1 VGSGA
6 EAEGV
11 EGLERARAGSD
22 VDGGLQLT
30 VSNPSILLN
39 HMAEAYPDLSRIA
52 MEFVDNSLDD
62 AEALLVREEEQGAG
76 EQAALGYSRPVHIR
90 VYVNRASRSLRV
102 VDNCRGMDPET
113 LQRVVLNVGES
124 RKRGMA
130 FLNGQFG
137 FGMQSFR
144 ACAKRLRVRTR
155 REGDGTAHE
164 ITVDR
169 DSAGGFRVGVVED
182 WMLGED
188 ARGGA
193 WTGTEVVLEELDEHW
208 TGDGSLGVEEIAGE
222 IECHFERLLSRTNLT
237 ISVHDETVAEADNMD
252 AWIPDRVCT
261 PHDYSSATVVVDT
274 TLAWPP
280 TRGGDASSTAAG
292 SAGRAPRPK
301 QTARV
306 VLAVVPKEAR
316 ERSPRFFVNGRRI
329 ANIGQVPAFCKKTKN
344 RWAVWNHPQVI
355 GYVDI
360 TNGDGCEDPPI
371 APTITR
377 DDFKRTKAADVCFLN
392 LVAETEARVLRE
404 LERVNRSHA
413 DRSLNKLQAVVTDAL
428 GKVFREERREEK
440 KREGRL
446 GALAGR
452 AEGSAAVDTG
462 FSVDLSSTPLQ
473 IHDTTATQPRP
484 EAAKRALAAPGV
496 PASAEFSVMLVR
508 GLPAEHADAQGRRK
522 RSALIGTTIQVD
534 VSHPDF
540 VSRLQQSRTGKER
553 VSERACGYISA
564 VVSAHYRDRR
574 YIEKG
579 VTDDM
584 LDREV
589 IYEDLISTYVRLE
602 EKLRANLPALLRALE
617 LDDASPTAT

>member
-1 VGSGA
+1 MKASIHEETVEASTGSQ
-6 EAEGV
+6 E
-11 EGLERARAGSD
+11 
-22 VDGGLQLT
+22 GLQLT

-52 MEFVDNSLDD
+52 MEFVDNALDD
-62 AEALLVREEEQGAG
+62 AEALLVREEASSAPFPGSFS
-76 EQAALGYSRPVHIR
+76 LGYARPVHVRI
-90 VYVNRASRSLRV
+90 YVNRESRSLRV
-102 VDNCRGMDPET
+102 VDNCRGMDLET
-113 LQRVVLNVGES
+113 LKRVVLNVGES

-155 REGDGTAHE
+155 REGDPRAHE

-169 DSAGGFRVGVVED
+169 DSAGGFQVGVLED

-188 ARGGA
+188 AHTGAA
-193 WTGTEVVLEELDEHW
+193 WTGTEVTLEELDEHW

-222 IECHFERLLSRTNLT
+222 IECHFERLLSRGNLA
-237 ISVHDETVAEADNMD
+237 ISVHDETADGEVRDTN
-252 AWIPDRVCT
+252 AWIPDRVCA
-261 PHDYSSATVVVDT
+261 PYDYSSGEVVVDT
-274 TLAWPP
+274 TLSWPP
-280 TRGGDASSTAAG
+280 PKPTSS
-292 SAGRAPRPK
+292 SEVPSPSPK

-329 ANIGQVPAFCKKTKN
+329 ANVGQVPAFCKKTKN
-344 RWAVWNHPQVI
+344 RWSVWNHPQVI
-355 GYVDI
+355 GYIDI

-377 DDFKRTKAADVCFLN
+377 DDFKRTKAADACFQHL
-392 LVAETEARVLRE
+392 AGETEAQVLRE
-404 LERVNRSHA
+404 LERINRSHA
-413 DRSLNKLQAVVTDAL
+413 DKSMNKLQAVVTDAL

-440 KREGRL
+440 KREKRAVHEVGEV
-446 GALAGR
+446 GGGHGSLATG
-452 AEGSAAVDTG
+452 VDTG
-462 FSVDLSSTPLQ
+462 FSVDLSSTPLR
-473 IHDTTATQPRP
+473 IHDTPPAGADDDGKQKKRPAALKPSTAD
-484 EAAKRALAAPGV
+484 
-496 PASAEFSVMLVR
+496 FSVMLVR
-508 GLPAEHADAQGRRK
+508 GLPAEHNADAAQGGRRK
-522 RSALIGTTIQVD
+522 RSALVGNTIQVD

-540 VSRLQQSRTGKER
+540 VSRLQQSRAGKER

-579 VTDDM
+579 VTDGM

-602 EKLRANLPALLRALE
+602 EKLRANLPALLRALD
-617 LDDASPTAT
+617 LDDRNS